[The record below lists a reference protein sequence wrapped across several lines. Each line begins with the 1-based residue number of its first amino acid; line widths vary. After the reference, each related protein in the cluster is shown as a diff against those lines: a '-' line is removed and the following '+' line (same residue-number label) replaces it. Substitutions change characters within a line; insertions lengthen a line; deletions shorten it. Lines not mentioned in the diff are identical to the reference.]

1 MQKKH
6 EYEKNMLNLQYELY
20 VMEKLKKRINSFQ
33 YAGRGI
39 RTVFGTETNM
49 KIHICIAILVLI
61 AGFTFKISAIE
72 WIACLLCIGLVVG
85 MEMVNTAIENIV
97 DLVSPN
103 HHPLAGKAKDIAA
116 GAVLIC
122 AIISVVVGLL
132 VFGPKFWHAISLL
145 F

>member
-1 MQKKH
+1 MGI
-6 EYEKNMLNLQYELY
+6 
-20 VMEKLKKRINSFQ
+20 LKKRVQSFG

-39 RTVFGTETNM
+39 RMVFGTETNM

-61 AGFTFKISAIE
+61 AGFTFKISTTE

-122 AIISVVVGLL
+122 AIISVIIGLL
-132 VFGPKFWHAISLL
+132 VFSPKIWQLL
-145 F
+145 SHYYN